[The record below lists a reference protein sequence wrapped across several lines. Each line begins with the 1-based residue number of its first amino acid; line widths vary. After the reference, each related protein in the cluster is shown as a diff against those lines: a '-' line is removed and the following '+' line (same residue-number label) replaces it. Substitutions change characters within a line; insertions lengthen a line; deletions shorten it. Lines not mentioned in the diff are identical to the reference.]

1 MTNDGL
7 ANDRPST
14 VDASLLDDGD
24 AMGCASSAP
33 ARDDAASSSCADL
46 AVPTLEDGS
55 VNVEATLKTLG
66 IAHDANGDED
76 ATTMTTTTTT
86 TRTEDG
92 GGARRR
98 SRSLRSTDAATA
110 RRTTS
115 LNGRR
120 SAQALGELA
129 SAKMSSSTSA
139 RLVASPRK
147 DVGRSSGT
155 TTTVM
160 KGGAFGRSSSG
171 GRVDAPSGRERKDG
185 ATTASEAAHEFEKR
199 PGRRQEGGSDGLP
212 PMAFS
217 ARSTPHSSRNVGVE
231 HGERDERGGRPSMSK
246 FRGDE
251 QAATKDVKG
260 PSWVPPTKG
269 STIVAQARKRTMHK
283 RTMSEDP
290 GTWGSGTFS
299 TPTRTSSGLR
309 SMEEAIFELDG
320 HYEDAALTPEEF
332 SHQVQSLMRS
342 MRERQAFLRKITME
356 TIELCKPLVELEAPI
371 EALLRLQEI
380 DEAAMARDADE
391 ERERLLERDLVEPEV
406 PSHAKTRTFSQESF
420 EISSALSAYDFERR
434 ASARGDSEF
443 SLDGIEEELRSVDE
457 LLKETNA
464 VGA

>member
-1 MTNDGL
+1 
-7 ANDRPST
+7 
-14 VDASLLDDGD
+14 
-24 AMGCASSAP
+24 MGCASSAP
-33 ARDDAASSSCADL
+33 ARDDAASSSCADP

-66 IAHDANGDED
+66 IADDANGDD
-76 ATTMTTTTTT
+76 DGATT
-86 TRTEDG
+86 RPEDG
-92 GGARRR
+92 GGPRR
-98 SRSLRSTDAATA
+98 SRSLRSIDAATA

-120 SAQALGELA
+120 SAQALGESP
-129 SAKMSSSTSA
+129 SAKNSLSA
-139 RLVASPRK
+139 RSLVSPRK

-155 TTTVM
+155 TTTTATTM
-160 KGGAFGRSSSG
+160 KGGAFGRSNSG

-217 ARSTPHSSRNVGVE
+217 ARSTPHASRSIGAE
-231 HGERDERGGRPSMSK
+231 HGERDERGGRPSVSK

-251 QAATKDVKG
+251 QAAAKDVKG

-269 STIVAQARKRTMHK
+269 SAIVAQARKRTMHK

-309 SMEEAIFELDG
+309 SMEEAIFELEG

-332 SHQVQSLMRS
+332 SNQVQSLMRS
-342 MRERQAFLRKITME
+342 MRERQAFLRKLTME

-371 EALLRLQEI
+371 EALLRLREI
-380 DEAAMARDADE
+380 DEAATARDADE

-406 PSHAKTRTFSQESF
+406 PSHAKTRTISQDSF

-457 LLKETNA
+457 LLKETSA